1 MQRGREVP
9 SQAGQPLNCS
19 MDNQRD
25 HLIVE
30 LQPIGR
36 RAEIAPGETLLS
48 AAQSVGVE
56 LQAVCGGVGT
66 CGQCKVRLMAGSLSA
81 ATSQEMEKLE
91 PELLAAGHRLACQAI
106 PESHVTLEIPPE
118 SLTSSQRVQIDGREI
133 AVSVDPLVL
142 PFDLAI
148 DTSQPGALRRAIHQA
163 AGSDVHLAGGS
174 LEQRTETARQFAGRF
189 RAVVCKESS
198 PPSLVSILP
207 EKSRIFGLAVDLGTT
222 KLASYLVDLETG
234 KTVAQRGLMNPQI
247 AYGEDVISRISYAGH
262 GDGAT
267 QRLQR
272 RVIETLN
279 QMLRDF
285 CSDLTISPEQ
295 IVEMVVAG
303 NTAMHHFFAGLPVQ
317 QLGQAPYLP
326 ATTEPLHLA
335 ARDLGLQIAME
346 GAIYTPPNIAGY
358 VGGDHVAML
367 VGIDAASLKSGPPF
381 LAIDIG
387 TNTELT
393 LCVQGRL
400 LTCSCASGPA
410 FEGAHIRHGMRAAP
424 GAIERVLFEPGK
436 FQIYAIERRL
446 PIGICGSGILDAIA
460 ALLDAG
466 VLEARG
472 NFRKGAERVRQN
484 GSGGEFVLVNAP
496 NSGSGG
502 EIVLTR
508 QDISEIQF
516 AKAAI
521 RAGIE
526 TLLENSGVDASALQ
540 QFIIAGA
547 FGSYLDVQS
556 AVRIGLFPR
565 IPLGKFRQVG
575 NAAGIGARQMLVS
588 NSQRRLGESL
598 AKQVEYVELAN
609 HPHFQ
614 DKFAQSLFF

>member
-1 MQRGREVP
+1 MVNHQKN
-9 SQAGQPLNCS
+9 L
-19 MDNQRD
+19 
-25 HLIVE
+25 LVE

-66 CGQCKVRLMAGSLSA
+66 CGQCKVRLIAGSLSA
-81 ATSQEMEKLE
+81 ATSQETEKLT
-91 PELLAAGHRLACQAI
+91 PELLAAGHRLACQAM
-106 PESHVTLEIPPE
+106 PESPVTVEIPPE
-118 SLTSSQRVQIDGREI
+118 SLTSSQRVQIDGREMEV
-133 AVSVDPLVL
+133 ALDPLVQ
-142 PFDLAI
+142 PFDLIVDTWEPGTLRQAI
-148 DTSQPGALRRAIHQA
+148 LHA
-163 AGSDVHLAGGS
+163 AGSDVYFSEGS
-174 LEQRTETARQFAGRF
+174 LKPLSETASPSAGHF
-189 RAVVCKESS
+189 RAVVSRESS
-198 PPSLVSILP
+198 PPTLVSILP
-207 EKSRIFGLAVDLGTT
+207 EKSCIFGLAVDLGTT

-234 KTVAQRGLMNPQI
+234 KSVAQRGLMNPQI
-247 AYGEDVISRISYAGH
+247 GYGEDVISRISYASH
-262 GDGAT
+262 NDGAA
-267 QRLQR
+267 QQLQL

-279 QMLRDF
+279 QMLRES
-285 CSDLTISPEQ
+285 CSDLSISPGQ

-326 ATTEPLHLA
+326 ATTEPLHLS
-335 ARDLGLQIAME
+335 ARDLGLQIAA
-346 GAIYTPPNIAGY
+346 GAIIYTPPNIAGY

-367 VGIDAASLKSGPPF
+367 IGIDAGSLKSGPPF

-393 LCVQGRL
+393 LSVNGRL

-424 GAIERVLFEPGK
+424 GAIERVLLERGNI
-436 FQIYAIERRL
+436 QIYTIERRL

-460 ALLDAG
+460 TLLDAG
-466 VLEARG
+466 VLESRG
-472 NFRKGAERVRQN
+472 NLRKGAERVRQN
-484 GSGGEFVLVNAP
+484 GNGGEFILVNAQ
-496 NSGSGG
+496 NSGSGSD
-502 EIVLTR
+502 IVLTR

-526 TLLENSGVDASALQ
+526 ILLEVSGIDASALE

-556 AVRIGLFPR
+556 AVRIGLFPG
-565 IPLGKFRQVG
+565 IPVDKFRQVG
-575 NAAGIGARQMLVS
+575 NAAGIGARQMLIS
-588 NSQRRLGESL
+588 NSRRRLGESL
-598 AKQVEYVELAN
+598 ARQVEYVELAN

>member
-1 MQRGREVP
+1 MVRHK
-9 SQAGQPLNCS
+9 
-19 MDNQRD
+19 D
-25 HLIVE
+25 HLSVE

-36 RAEIAPGETLLS
+36 RVEIAPGETLLS

-56 LQAVCGGVGT
+56 LQAVCGGIGT
-66 CGQCKVRLMAGSLSA
+66 CGQCKVRLSAGALSA
-81 ATSQEMEKLE
+81 ATSRETEKLG
-91 PELLAAGHRLACQAI
+91 PELLAAGHRLACQAT
-106 PESHVTLEIPPE
+106 PVSHVKVEIPPE
-118 SLTSSQRVQIDGREI
+118 SLTSSQRVQIDGRETP
-133 AVSVDPLVL
+133 VSADPVVV
-142 PFDLAI
+142 PFDLAL
-148 DTSQPGALRRAIHQA
+148 DASQPGIFQRTIRLA
-163 AGSDVHLAGGS
+163 AGPHVQFDQDS
-174 LEQRTETARQFAGRF
+174 LKQITQTAANFAGHV
-189 RAVVCKESS
+189 RAVVSWESS
-198 PPSLVSILP
+198 PPVLVSILP
-207 EKSRIFGLAVDLGTT
+207 ENCPIFGLAVDLGTT

-234 KTVAQRGLMNPQI
+234 ITVAQRGLMNPQI
-247 AYGEDVISRISYAGH
+247 ACGEDVISRISYASH
-262 GDGAT
+262 GGGAA
-267 QRLQR
+267 QQLQQ
-272 RVIETLN
+272 RVIDTLN
-279 QMLRDF
+279 QMLREY
-285 CSDLTISPEQ
+285 CNDLGISREQ
-295 IVEMVVAG
+295 IVEIVVAG
-303 NTAMHHFFAGLPVQ
+303 NTAMHHFFTGLPVQ

-326 ATTEPLHLA
+326 ATTDPLHLP
-335 ARDLGLQIAME
+335 ARDLNLQIATRA
-346 GAIYTPPNIAGY
+346 AIYTPPNIAGY

-367 VGIDAASLKSGPPF
+367 VGIDVGSLKSGPPF

-393 LCVQGRL
+393 LCAHGRL
-400 LTCSCASGPA
+400 LCCSCASGPA

-424 GAIERVLFEPGK
+424 GAIERVLFERGNM
-436 FQIYAIERRL
+436 QIYTIERRL

-466 VLEARG
+466 VLEPRG
-472 NFRKGAERVRQN
+472 NFRMGVERVRQN
-484 GSGGEFVLVNAP
+484 GNGGEFVLVNAE
-496 NSGSGG
+496 NSGSG
-502 EIVLTR
+502 EIVVTR

-526 TLLENSGVDASALQ
+526 ILLEASGVGASELE

-598 AKQVEYVELAN
+598 AKQVEYVELAI

-614 DKFAQSLFF
+614 DKFAQNLFF

>member
-1 MQRGREVP
+1 MASDP
-9 SQAGQPLNCS
+9 TNL
-19 MDNQRD
+19 
-25 HLIVE
+25 LVE

-66 CGQCKVRLMAGSLSA
+66 CGQCKVRLIAGSLSA
-81 ATSQEMEKLE
+81 ATSQEMEKLG
-91 PELLAAGHRLACQAI
+91 PELLSTGHRLACQAI

-133 AVSVDPLVL
+133 AVAVDPLVQ
-142 PFDLAI
+142 PFDLAVE
-148 DTSQPGALRRAIHQA
+148 TSQRGVLQHAIQQA
-163 AGSDVHLAGGS
+163 AGSDVHFAKGS
-174 LEQRTETARQFAGRF
+174 LEQLAETARQFAGRF
-189 RAVVCKESS
+189 RAVVNKESS
-198 PPSLVSILP
+198 PPTLVGVLP
-207 EKSRIFGLAVDLGTT
+207 AKSRIFGLAVDLGTT
-222 KLASYLVDLETG
+222 KLALYLVDLETG
-234 KTVAQRGLMNPQI
+234 RTVAQRGLMNPQI
-247 AYGEDVISRISYAGH
+247 AYGEDVISRISYASH
-262 GDGAT
+262 GGGAA

-279 QMLRDF
+279 QTLREF
-285 CSDLTISPEQ
+285 CNELSISPEQ

-303 NTAMHHFFAGLPVQ
+303 NTAMHHLFAGLPVQ

-335 ARDLGLQIAME
+335 ARDIGLQIATE
-346 GAIYTPPNIAGY
+346 AAIYTPPNIAGY

-367 VGIDAASLKSGPPF
+367 VGIGAGSLKSGPPF

-387 TNTELT
+387 TNTEIT
-393 LCVQGRL
+393 LSVRGRL

-424 GAIERVLFEPGK
+424 GAIERVLFERGNI
-436 FQIYAIERRL
+436 QIYTIERRL

-466 VLEARG
+466 VLESRG

-484 GSGGEFVLVNAP
+484 GNGGEFVLVDAP
-496 NSGSGG
+496 NSGSDG

-526 TLLENSGVDASALQ
+526 ILLEVSGVDASALE

-556 AVRIGLFPR
+556 AVRIGLFPA

>member
-1 MQRGREVP
+1 MANRAQ
-9 SQAGQPLNCS
+9 NF
-19 MDNQRD
+19 
-25 HLIVE
+25 IVD

-36 RAEIAPGETLLS
+36 RAEISQGETLLS

-66 CGQCKVRLMAGSLSA
+66 CGQCKVRLTAGSLSA
-81 ATSQEMEKLE
+81 PTSQEREKLGQ
-91 PELLAAGHRLACQAI
+91 ELLEVGCRLACQAI
-106 PESHVTLEIPPE
+106 PVSHVTLEIPPE
-118 SLTSSQRVQIDGREI
+118 SLTSLQRVQLDGLDLG
-133 AVSVDPLVL
+133 VSLDPLVV
-142 PFDLAI
+142 PFDLTVDA
-148 DTSQPGALRRAIHQA
+148 SLPGKLRETINEA
-163 AGSDVHLAGGS
+163 AGQDVRPAAESFEQLAK
-174 LEQRTETARQFAGRF
+174 TAKQFAGHVR
-189 RAVVCKESS
+189 VTVNKESS
-198 PPSLVSILP
+198 PFTIVSILP
-207 EKSRIFGLAVDLGTT
+207 EKTRIFGLAVDLGTT

-234 KTVAQRGLMNPQI
+234 KTLAQRGLMNPQI
-247 AYGEDVISRISYAGH
+247 AYGEDVISRISYASHSG
-262 GDGAT
+262 GAA
-267 QRLQR
+267 QQLQR
-272 RVIETLN
+272 KVIETLN
-279 QMLRDF
+279 QMVREF
-285 CSDLTISPEQ
+285 CSDLPISREQ

-317 QLGQAPYLP
+317 QLGMAPYLP
-326 ATTEPLHLA
+326 ATTAPLHLA
-335 ARDLGLQIAME
+335 ARDLGIVIAP
-346 GAIYTPPNIAGY
+346 GASIYTPPNIAGY

-367 VGIDAASLKSGPPF
+367 IGIGAGSRKSGPPF

-387 TNTELT
+387 TNTEVT
-393 LCVQGRL
+393 LSVHGRL

-424 GAIERVLFEPGK
+424 GAIERVLFERGAI
-436 FQIYAIERRL
+436 QIYTIERRL

-466 VLEARG
+466 VLESRG

-484 GSGGEFVLVNAP
+484 SGGGEYLLVNAAS
-496 NSGSGG
+496 SGSGG

-526 TLLENSGVDASALQ
+526 VLLEVGGVGASTLEE
-540 QFIIAGA
+540 FIIAGA

-556 AVRIGLFPR
+556 AMRIGLFPK

-575 NAAGIGARQMLVS
+575 NAAGIGARQMLIS
-588 NSQRRLGESL
+588 GSERRLGESL
-598 AKQVEYVELAN
+598 AKQVEYVELAT

>member
-1 MQRGREVP
+1 
-9 SQAGQPLNCS
+9 
-19 MDNQRD
+19 
-25 HLIVE
+25 
-30 LQPIGR
+30 
-36 RAEIAPGETLLS
+36 
-48 AAQSVGVE
+48 
-56 LQAVCGGVGT
+56 
-66 CGQCKVRLMAGSLSA
+66 
-81 ATSQEMEKLE
+81 
-91 PELLAAGHRLACQAI
+91 
-106 PESHVTLEIPPE
+106 
-118 SLTSSQRVQIDGREI
+118 
-133 AVSVDPLVL
+133 VDPLVL

-148 DTSQPGALRRAIHQA
+148 DTSQPGTFQQAIHQA
-163 AGSDVHLAGGS
+163 VGSDVHLAEGS
-174 LEQRTETARQFAGRF
+174 LEQGAETARQFAGRF
-189 RAVVCKESS
+189 RAVVRKESS

-234 KTVAQRGLMNPQI
+234 KSIAQRGLMNPQI

-262 GDGAT
+262 GDGAP

-272 RVIETLN
+272 RIIETLN

-335 ARDLGLQIAME
+335 ARDLGLQIAR
-346 GAIYTPPNIAGY
+346 GAAIYTPPNIAGY

-367 VGIDAASLKSGPPF
+367 VGIDADSLKSGPPF

-424 GAIERVLFEPGK
+424 GAIERVLFERGN
-436 FQIYAIERRL
+436 FQIYTIERRL
-446 PIGICGSGILDAIA
+446 PIGICGSGILDVIA

-484 GSGGEFVLVNAP
+484 GNGGEFVLVNAQ
-496 NSGSGG
+496 NSGSSS

-526 TLLENSGVDASALQ
+526 VLLEVSGEDASDLQ

>member
-1 MQRGREVP
+1 MANHP
-9 SQAGQPLNCS
+9 KNL
-19 MDNQRD
+19 
-25 HLIVE
+25 LVE

-66 CGQCKVRLMAGSLSA
+66 CGQCKVRLIAGSLCA
-81 ATSQEMEKLE
+81 ATSQETEKLGQ
-91 PELLAAGHRLACQAI
+91 ELLAAGHRLACQAM
-106 PESHVTLEIPPE
+106 PENHVTVEIPPE

-133 AVSVDPLVL
+133 AVAVDPLVL
-142 PFDLAI
+142 PFDLTV
-148 DTSQPGALRRAIHQA
+148 DTSQPGTLQQAIHQA
-163 AGSDVHLAGGS
+163 AGSDVHFAEGS
-174 LEQRTETARQFAGRF
+174 LEQLTETATHLAGHF
-189 RAVVCKESS
+189 RAVVSRESS
-198 PPSLVSILP
+198 PPLLVSMLP

-247 AYGEDVISRISYAGH
+247 AYGEDVISRISYASH
-262 GDGAT
+262 GGGAA

-279 QMLRDF
+279 QMLRES
-285 CSDLTISPEQ
+285 CNDLSISPEQ

-326 ATTEPLHLA
+326 ATIEPLHLP
-335 ARDLGLQIAME
+335 ARDLGMQIATE
-346 GAIYTPPNIAGY
+346 AAIYTPPNIAGY

-367 VGIDAASLKSGPPF
+367 VGIGAGSLKSGPPF

-393 LCVQGRL
+393 LCVHGRL

-410 FEGAHIRHGMRAAP
+410 FEGAHIRHGMRAAS
-424 GAIERVLFEPGK
+424 GAIERVLFERGD
-436 FQIYAIERRL
+436 FQIYTIERRL

-466 VLEARG
+466 VLESRG
-472 NFRKGAERVRQN
+472 NLRKGAERVRQN
-484 GSGGEFVLVNAP
+484 GNGGEFLLVNAA

-526 TLLENSGVDASALQ
+526 ILLEVSGVDASALE

-598 AKQVEYVELAN
+598 AKQVEYIELAN

>member
-1 MQRGREVP
+1 M
-9 SQAGQPLNCS
+9 ANHK
-19 MDNQRD
+19 D

-66 CGQCKVRLMAGSLSA
+66 CGQCKVRLITGKLTA
-81 ATSQEMEKLE
+81 ATLQEIEKLG
-91 PELLAAGHRLACQAI
+91 PELLAAGHCLACQAM
-106 PESHVTLEIPPE
+106 PESHVTVEIPPE

-133 AVSVDPLVL
+133 AVAVDPLIV
-142 PFDLAI
+142 PFDLAV
-148 DTSQPGALRRAIHQA
+148 DPSQPDILPQAIRLA
-163 AGSDVHLAGGS
+163 AGPDVQFDHDS
-174 LEQRTETARQFAGRF
+174 LKQMTQIAEHFAGHI
-189 RAVVCKESS
+189 RAVVSRESS
-198 PPSLVSILP
+198 PPALVSILP
-207 EKSRIFGLAVDLGTT
+207 EKSHIFGLAVDLGTT

-234 KTVAQRGLMNPQI
+234 KTVAQRGWMNPQI
-247 AYGEDVISRISYAGH
+247 AYGEDVISRISYASH
-262 GDGAT
+262 GGGAA
-267 QRLQR
+267 QRLQQ
-272 RVIETLN
+272 RVIDTLN
-279 QMLRDF
+279 QMLREF
-285 CSDLTISPEQ
+285 CNDLSIAPEQ

-317 QLGQAPYLP
+317 QLGQAPYQP
-326 ATTEPLHLA
+326 ATTDPLHLPA
-335 ARDLGLQIAME
+335 HALGLHIAMR
-346 GAIYTPPNIAGY
+346 ATSYTPPNIAGY

-367 VGIDAASLKSGPPF
+367 VGIDAGSLKSGPPF

-393 LCVQGRL
+393 LCAHGRL

-424 GAIERVLFEPGK
+424 GAIERVLFERGN
-436 FQIYAIERRL
+436 FEIYTIDRRL

-484 GSGGEFVLVNAP
+484 GNGGEFVLVNAE

-502 EIVLTR
+502 EIVVTR

-526 TLLENSGVDASALQ
+526 ILLEVSGVDASALQ

-565 IPLGKFRQVG
+565 IPLGKFCQVG
-575 NAAGIGARQMLVS
+575 NAAGTGARQMLVS
-588 NSQRRLGESL
+588 NSQRRLGEAL
-598 AKQVEYVELAN
+598 AKQVQYVELAN

>member
-1 MQRGREVP
+1 MANHQK
-9 SQAGQPLNCS
+9 
-19 MDNQRD
+19 

-36 RAEIAPGETLLS
+36 RAEVAPGETLLS

-66 CGQCKVRLMAGSLSA
+66 CGQCKLRLIAGSLSA
-81 ATSQEMEKLE
+81 ATSQEMEKLG
-91 PELLAAGHRLACQAI
+91 PELLAAGHRLACQAM
-106 PESHVTLEIPPE
+106 PENHVTVEIPPE

-133 AVSVDPLVL
+133 AVAVDPLVL
-142 PFDLAI
+142 PFDLTVDTWETGTLRQAI
-148 DTSQPGALRRAIHQA
+148 LYA
-163 AGSDVHLAGGS
+163 AGPDVHFSEGS
-174 LEQRTETARQFAGRF
+174 LRPRSESASYSAGHF
-189 RAVVCKESS
+189 RAVVSRESS
-198 PPSLVSILP
+198 PPTLVNILP

-222 KLASYLVDLETG
+222 KLALYLVDLETG

-247 AYGEDVISRISYAGH
+247 AYGEDVISRISYASQG
-262 GDGAT
+262 GGAA
-267 QRLQR
+267 QRLQL

-279 QMLRDF
+279 QMLRES
-285 CSDLTISPEQ
+285 CNHLAISPGQ

-303 NTAMHHFFAGLPVQ
+303 NTVMHHFFAGLPVQ

-326 ATTEPLHLA
+326 STTEPLHLS
-335 ARDLGLQIAME
+335 ARDLGLQIAT
-346 GAIYTPPNIAGY
+346 GAAIYTPPNIAGY

-367 VGIDAASLKSGPPF
+367 VGIDAGFLKSGPPF

-393 LCVQGRL
+393 LSVNGRL

-424 GAIERVLFEPGK
+424 GAIERVLLERGNI
-436 FQIYAIERRL
+436 QIYTIERRL

-466 VLEARG
+466 VLESRG
-472 NFRKGAERVRQN
+472 NLRKGAERVRQN
-484 GSGGEFVLVNAP
+484 GNGGEFILVNAP
-496 NSGSGG
+496 NSGGG
-502 EIVLTR
+502 SDIVLTR

-526 TLLENSGVDASALQ
+526 ILLEVAGIDASALE

-556 AVRIGLFPR
+556 AVRIGLFPK

-588 NSQRRLGESL
+588 NSRRRLGESL

>member
-1 MQRGREVP
+1 MANRG
-9 SQAGQPLNCS
+9 QNF
-19 MDNQRD
+19 
-25 HLIVE
+25 IVE

-36 RAEIAPGETLLS
+36 RAEISAGQTLLS

-66 CGQCKVRLMAGSLSA
+66 CGQCKVRLTSGSLSA
-81 ATSQEMEKLE
+81 PTSPETEKLG
-91 PELLAAGHRLACQAI
+91 PERLACGYRLACQAL
-106 PESHVTLEIPPE
+106 PANDVTLEIPPE
-118 SLTSSQRVQIDGREI
+118 SLTSSQRVQLDGLELG
-133 AVSVDPLVL
+133 VSLDPLVV
-142 PFDLAI
+142 PFDLAVDASLPGKI
-148 DTSQPGALRRAIHQA
+148 QETINEAAGQDVQPA
-163 AGSDVHLAGGS
+163 AGSFEHLA
-174 LEQRTETARQFAGRF
+174 ETAKQFAGHVRV
-189 RAVVCKESS
+189 AVSKESL
-198 PPSLVSILP
+198 PFTIVGILP
-207 EKSRIFGLAVDLGTT
+207 EQARIFGLAIDLGTT

-247 AYGEDVISRISYAGH
+247 AHGEDVISRISYASHSG
-262 GDGAT
+262 GAA

-272 RVIETLN
+272 SVIETLN
-279 QMLRDF
+279 QMVREF
-285 CSDLTISPEQ
+285 CNDLAISPVQ

-317 QLGQAPYLP
+317 QLGMAPYLP

-335 ARDLGLQIAME
+335 ARDLGMEIAP
-346 GAIYTPPNIAGY
+346 GAAIYTPPNIAGY

-367 VGIDAASLKSGPPF
+367 IGIGAGSRKSGPPF

-387 TNTELT
+387 TNTEIT
-393 LCVQGRL
+393 LRVHGRF

-424 GAIERVLFEPGK
+424 GAIERVLFERGAI
-436 FQIYAIERRL
+436 QIYTIERRL

-466 VLEARG
+466 VLESRG
-472 NFRKGAERVRQN
+472 NFCKSAERVRQN
-484 GSGGEFVLVNAP
+484 SGGGEFLLVSAE
-496 NSGSGG
+496 NSGSRG

-526 TLLENSGVDASALQ
+526 VLLEAGGVDASALKE
-540 QFIIAGA
+540 FIIAGA

-556 AVRIGLFPR
+556 ALRIGLFPQ
-565 IPLGKFRQVG
+565 IPLGNFRQVG
-575 NAAGIGARQMLVS
+575 NAAGIGARQMLIS
-588 NSQRRLGESL
+588 GSQRRLGESL
-598 AKQVEYVELAN
+598 AKQIEYVELAS

-614 DKFAQSLFF
+614 DKFAQNLFF

>member
-1 MQRGREVP
+1 MANRAQ
-9 SQAGQPLNCS
+9 NF
-19 MDNQRD
+19 
-25 HLIVE
+25 IVD

-36 RAEIAPGETLLS
+36 RAEISQGETLLS

-66 CGQCKVRLMAGSLSA
+66 CGQCKVRLTAGSLSA
-81 ATSQEMEKLE
+81 PTSQEREKLAQ
-91 PELLAAGHRLACQAI
+91 ELLEVGCRLACQAI
-106 PESHVTLEIPPE
+106 PVSHVTLEIPPE
-118 SLTSSQRVQIDGREI
+118 SLTSLQRVQLDGLDLG
-133 AVSVDPLVL
+133 VSLDPLVV
-142 PFDLAI
+142 PFDLTVDASLPGKLRETI
-148 DTSQPGALRRAIHQA
+148 NEAAGQDVRPGAESFEQ
-163 AGSDVHLAGGS
+163 LAK
-174 LEQRTETARQFAGRF
+174 TAKQFAGHVRL
-189 RAVVCKESS
+189 AVNKESS
-198 PPSLVSILP
+198 PFTIVSFLP
-207 EKSRIFGLAVDLGTT
+207 EKTRIFGLAVDLGTT

-247 AYGEDVISRISYAGH
+247 AYGEDVISRISYASHSG
-262 GDGAT
+262 GAA
-267 QRLQR
+267 QQLQR
-272 RVIETLN
+272 KVIETLN
-279 QMLRDF
+279 QMVREF
-285 CSDLTISPEQ
+285 CSDLPISPEQ

-317 QLGQAPYLP
+317 QLGMAPYLP
-326 ATTEPLHLA
+326 ATTTPLHLA
-335 ARDLGLQIAME
+335 ARDLGIVIAP
-346 GAIYTPPNIAGY
+346 GASIYTPSNIAGY

-367 VGIDAASLKSGPPF
+367 IGIGTGSRKSGPPF

-387 TNTELT
+387 TNTEIT
-393 LCVQGRL
+393 LSVHGRL

-424 GAIERVLFEPGK
+424 GAIERVLFERGAI
-436 FQIYAIERRL
+436 QIYTIERRL

-466 VLEARG
+466 VLESRG
-472 NFRKGAERVRQN
+472 NFCKGAERVRQN
-484 GSGGEFVLVNAP
+484 SGGGEYLLVSAE

-526 TLLENSGVDASALQ
+526 VLLEVGGVDASTLEE
-540 QFIIAGA
+540 FIIAGA

-556 AVRIGLFPR
+556 AMRIGLFPK
-565 IPLGKFRQVG
+565 IPIGKFRQVG
-575 NAAGIGARQMLVS
+575 NAAGIGARQMLIS
-588 NSQRRLGESL
+588 GSHRRLGESL
-598 AKQVEYVELAN
+598 AKQVEYVELAT
-609 HPHFQ
+609 HHHFQ

>member
-1 MQRGREVP
+1 MANRKQHFV
-9 SQAGQPLNCS
+9 
-19 MDNQRD
+19 
-25 HLIVE
+25 VE
-30 LQPIGR
+30 LQPLGR
-36 RAEIAPGETLLS
+36 RAEISQGETLLS

-66 CGQCKVRLMAGSLSA
+66 CGQCKVRLTAGSLSLP
-81 ATSQEMEKLE
+81 TSQEKEKLGQ
-91 PELLAAGHRLACQAI
+91 ELLGRSCRLACQAL
-106 PESHVTLEIPPE
+106 PTSHVTLEIPSD
-118 SLTSSQRVQIDGREI
+118 SLTSSQRVQLDGLDLG
-133 AVSVDPLVL
+133 VSLDPLVV
-142 PFDLAI
+142 PFDLEADAALPGKLQERI
-148 DTSQPGALRRAIHQA
+148 NDAVGQDVQPAT
-163 AGSDVHLAGGS
+163 GSFEQLA
-174 LEQRTETARQFAGRF
+174 ETAQRFAGHVCV
-189 RAVVCKESS
+189 AVSKESS
-198 PPSLVSILP
+198 PFTIVGILP
-207 EKSRIFGLAVDLGTT
+207 EKTRIFGLAVDLGTT

-234 KTVAQRGLMNPQI
+234 KTLAQRGLMNPQI
-247 AYGEDVISRISYAGH
+247 AHGEDVISRISFASHSG
-262 GDGAT
+262 GAA
-267 QRLQR
+267 QQLQR

-279 QMLRDF
+279 EMARNF
-285 CSDLTISPEQ
+285 CIDLAISPLQ

-317 QLGQAPYLP
+317 QLGMAPYLP

-335 ARDLGLQIAME
+335 ARDLGLEIAP
-346 GAIYTPPNIAGY
+346 GAAIYTPPNIAGY

-367 VGIDAASLKSGPPF
+367 IGIGVGSRKSGFPF

-387 TNTELT
+387 TNTEIT
-393 LCVQGRL
+393 LSAHGRL

-424 GAIERVLFEPGK
+424 GAIERVLFERGAI
-436 FQIYAIERRL
+436 QIYTIERRL

-466 VLEARG
+466 VLESRG

-484 GSGGEFVLVNAP
+484 SGGGEYLLISAE

-526 TLLENSGVDASALQ
+526 VLLEAGGVDASALEE
-540 QFIIAGA
+540 FIIAGA
-547 FGSYLDVQS
+547 FGSYLDMQS
-556 AVRIGLFPR
+556 ALRIGLFPK

-575 NAAGIGARQMLVS
+575 NAAGIGARQMLIS
-588 NSQRRLGESL
+588 GSQRRLGESL
-598 AKQVEYVELAN
+598 AKQVEYVELAT

-614 DKFAQSLFF
+614 EKFAQSLFF

>member
-1 MQRGREVP
+1 MASHKQHFV
-9 SQAGQPLNCS
+9 
-19 MDNQRD
+19 
-25 HLIVE
+25 VE
-30 LQPIGR
+30 LQPLGR
-36 RAEIAPGETLLS
+36 RAEISPGETLLS

-66 CGQCKVRLMAGSLSA
+66 CGQCKVRLTAGSLSA
-81 ATSQEMEKLE
+81 PTSQEKEMLGR
-91 PELLAAGHRLACQAI
+91 ELLERSCRLACQAL
-106 PESHVTLEIPPE
+106 PTSHVTLEIPPE
-118 SLTSSQRVQIDGREI
+118 SLTSSQRVQLDGRELG
-133 AVSVDPLVL
+133 VSLDPLVV
-142 PFDLAI
+142 PFDLEADASLPGKLQERI
-148 DTSQPGALRRAIHQA
+148 NDAVGQDVQPA
-163 AGSDVHLAGGS
+163 AGSFEQLA
-174 LEQRTETARQFAGRF
+174 ETAQRFAGHVRV
-189 RAVVCKESS
+189 AVSKESS
-198 PPSLVSILP
+198 PFTIVGILP
-207 EKSRIFGLAVDLGTT
+207 EKTRIFGLAVDLGTT

-234 KTVAQRGLMNPQI
+234 KTLAQRGLMNPQI
-247 AYGEDVISRISYAGH
+247 AHGEDVISRISYASH
-262 GDGAT
+262 SAEAA
-267 QRLQR
+267 QQLQR

-279 QMLRDF
+279 EMVRDF
-285 CSDLTISPEQ
+285 CMDLAISPGQ

-317 QLGQAPYLP
+317 QLGMAPYLP

-335 ARDLGLQIAME
+335 ARDLGLEIAP
-346 GAIYTPPNIAGY
+346 GAAIYTPPNIAGY

-367 VGIDAASLKSGPPF
+367 IGIGAGSRKSGLPF

-387 TNTELT
+387 TNTEIT
-393 LCVQGRL
+393 LNVHGRL

-424 GAIERVLFEPGK
+424 GAIERVLFERGAL
-436 FQIYAIERRL
+436 QIYTIERRL

-466 VLEARG
+466 VLESRG

-484 GSGGEFVLVNAP
+484 SGGGEYLLISAE

-526 TLLENSGVDASALQ
+526 VLLEAGGVEASALEE
-540 QFIIAGA
+540 FVIAGA
-547 FGSYLDVQS
+547 FGSYLDVRS
-556 AVRIGLFPR
+556 ALRIGLFPK

-575 NAAGIGARQMLVS
+575 NAAGIGARQMLIS
-588 NSQRRLGESL
+588 GSQRRLGESL
-598 AKQVEYVELAN
+598 AKQVEYVELAS

-614 DKFAQSLFF
+614 EKFAQSLFF

>member
-1 MQRGREVP
+1 MANHQK
-9 SQAGQPLNCS
+9 
-19 MDNQRD
+19 
-25 HLIVE
+25 HLIAE

-36 RAEIAPGETLLS
+36 RAEIVPGETLLS

-56 LQAVCGGVGT
+56 LQAICGGVGT
-66 CGQCKVRLMAGSLSA
+66 CGQCKVRLIAGSLSA
-81 ATSQEMEKLE
+81 ATLQETEKLG
-91 PELLAAGHRLACQAI
+91 PELLAAGHRLACQAM
-106 PESHVTLEIPPE
+106 PESNVTVEIPPE

-133 AVSVDPLVL
+133 AVAVDPLVL
-142 PFDLAI
+142 PFDLTV
-148 DTSQPGALRRAIHQA
+148 DTWEPGTLRQVILSA
-163 AGSDVHLAGGS
+163 AGSDVHFSESSLKCLA
-174 LEQRTETARQFAGRF
+174 ETANHPAGNF
-189 RAVVCKESS
+189 RAVVSRESS
-198 PPSLVSILP
+198 PPSLISILP

-247 AYGEDVISRISYAGH
+247 AYGEDVISRISYASH
-262 GDGAT
+262 GGGAAE
-267 QRLQR
+267 RLQF

-279 QMLRDF
+279 QMLREF
-285 CSDLTISPEQ
+285 CNDLSISPEQ

-303 NTAMHHFFAGLPVQ
+303 NTAMNHFFAGLPVQ

-326 ATTEPLHLA
+326 ATTEPLHLSA
-335 ARDLGLQIAME
+335 HDLGLQIAA
-346 GAIYTPPNIAGY
+346 GAAIYTPPNIAGY

-367 VGIDAASLKSGPPF
+367 VGIDAGSLKSGPPF

-393 LCVQGRL
+393 LSGNGRL

-424 GAIERVLFEPGK
+424 GAIERVLFERGNI
-436 FQIYAIERRL
+436 QIYTIDRRL

-460 ALLDAG
+460 ALLDAS
-466 VLEARG
+466 VLESRG
-472 NFRKGAERVRQN
+472 NLRKGAERVRQN
-484 GSGGEFVLVNAP
+484 GNGGEFILVNAP
-496 NSGSGG
+496 SSGSGSD
-502 EIVLTR
+502 IVLTR

-526 TLLENSGVDASALQ
+526 ILLEVAGIDASALE

-556 AVRIGLFPR
+556 AVRIGLFPK
-565 IPLGKFRQVG
+565 IHPGKFRQVG
-575 NAAGIGARQMLVS
+575 NAAGIGARQILVS
-588 NSQRRLGESL
+588 NSRRRLGESL
-598 AKQVEYVELAN
+598 ARQVEYVELAN

>member
-1 MQRGREVP
+1 MANHRKN
-9 SQAGQPLNCS
+9 L
-19 MDNQRD
+19 
-25 HLIVE
+25 LVE

-66 CGQCKVRLMAGSLSA
+66 CGQCKVRLAAGSLSA
-81 ATSQEMEKLE
+81 ATPQEEEKLG
-91 PELLAAGHRLACQAI
+91 PELLAAGHRLACQAM
-106 PESHVTLEIPPE
+106 PESHVTVEIPPE
-118 SLTSSQRVQIDGREI
+118 SLTSSQRVQIDGCAI
-133 AVSVDPLVL
+133 GVSLDPVVV
-142 PFDLAI
+142 PFDLAV
-148 DTSQPGALRRAIHQA
+148 DASLPGKLQQALNQA
-163 AGSDVHLAGGS
+163 AGQDVRFAAGNF
-174 LEQRTETARQFAGRF
+174 EQLTETARQFAGPL
-189 RAVVCKESS
+189 RAAVSKESS
-198 PPSLVSILP
+198 PPTIVSILP
-207 EKSRIFGLAVDLGTT
+207 EKSRIFGLAIDLGTT

-247 AYGEDVISRISYAGH
+247 AYGEDVISRISYASHAG
-262 GDGAT
+262 GSA

-272 RVIETLN
+272 RVIETMNHIVRECCRELA
-279 QMLRDF
+279 
-285 CSDLTISPEQ
+285 ISPEQ

-317 QLGQAPYLP
+317 QLGLAPYLP
-326 ATTEPLHLA
+326 ATIEPLHLA
-335 ARDLGLQIAME
+335 ARDLGLHIAA
-346 GAIYTPPNIAGY
+346 GAAIYTPPNIAGY

-367 VGIDAASLKSGPPF
+367 IGIAAASLQSGPPF

-393 LCVQGRL
+393 LSVPGRL

-424 GAIERVLFEPGK
+424 GAIERVLFERGAM
-436 FQIYAIERRL
+436 QIYTIERRL

-466 VLEARG
+466 ALESRG

-484 GSGGEFVLVNAP
+484 GGGGEFVLVNAA

-502 EIVLTR
+502 DIVLTR

-526 TLLENSGVDASALQ
+526 ILLEAGGVDASALE

-556 AVRIGLFPR
+556 AVRIGLFPK
-565 IPLGKFRQVG
+565 IPLRKFRQVG
-575 NAAGIGARQMLVS
+575 NAVGIGARQMLVS
-588 NSQRRLGESL
+588 SSQRRLGESL

-614 DKFAQSLFF
+614 DKFALCLFF

>member
-1 MQRGREVP
+1 MANHRQSFV
-9 SQAGQPLNCS
+9 
-19 MDNQRD
+19 
-25 HLIVE
+25 VE

-36 RAEIAPGETLLS
+36 RAEISPEETLLS

-66 CGQCKVRLMAGSLSA
+66 CGQCKVRLTAGLLSA
-81 ATSQEMEKLE
+81 PTSQEREKLGQ
-91 PELLAAGHRLACQAI
+91 ELLEAGCRLACQAL
-106 PESHVTLEIPPE
+106 PTSHVTLEIPPQ
-118 SLTSSQRVQIDGREI
+118 SLTSSQRVQLDGLDLG
-133 AVSVDPLVL
+133 VLLDPLVV
-142 PFDLAI
+142 PFDLAV
-148 DTSQPGALRRAIHQA
+148 DASLPGKLQETINEA
-163 AGSDVHLAGGS
+163 AGQAVLAAAES
-174 LEQRTETARQFAGRF
+174 FEQLAETAKQFAGHV
-189 RAVVCKESS
+189 RAAVSKESS
-198 PPSLVSILP
+198 PFTIVGILP
-207 EKSRIFGLAVDLGTT
+207 EKTRIFGLAVDLGTT

-234 KTVAQRGLMNPQI
+234 KTAAQCGLMNPQI
-247 AYGEDVISRISYAGH
+247 SYGEDVISRISYASHSGW
-262 GDGAT
+262 GA
-267 QRLQR
+267 QQLQR

-279 QMLRDF
+279 QMVREF
-285 CSDLTISPEQ
+285 CNDLAISPVQ

-317 QLGQAPYLP
+317 QLGMAPYLP

-335 ARDLGLQIAME
+335 ARDFGLEIAP
-346 GAIYTPPNIAGY
+346 GVAIYTPPNIAGY

-367 VGIDAASLKSGPPF
+367 IGIGAGSRKSGFPF

-387 TNTELT
+387 TNTEVT
-393 LCVQGRL
+393 LSVHGRL

-424 GAIERVLFEPGK
+424 GAIERVLFERGAI
-436 FQIYAIERRL
+436 QTYTIERRL

-460 ALLDAG
+460 ALLEAS
-466 VLEARG
+466 VLESRG

-484 GSGGEFVLVNAP
+484 SGGGEFLLVSAQ

-526 TLLENSGVDASALQ
+526 VLLEVGGVDASALEE
-540 QFIIAGA
+540 FIIAGA

-556 AVRIGLFPR
+556 ALRIGLFPKV
-565 IPLGKFRQVG
+565 PLCKFRQVG
-575 NAAGIGARQMLVS
+575 NAAGIGARQMLIS
-588 NSQRRLGESL
+588 GSQRRLGELL
-598 AKQVEYVELAN
+598 AKQVEYVELAT

-614 DKFAQSLFF
+614 DKFAQNLFF

>member
-9 SQAGQPLNCS
+9 SQAGRPLNCS
-19 MDNQRD
+19 MASHRTN
-25 HLIVE
+25 LLVE

-36 RAEIAPGETLLS
+36 RAEVAPGETLLS

-56 LQAVCGGVGT
+56 LQTVCGGVGT
-66 CGQCKVRLMAGSLSA
+66 CGQCKVRLIAGALSA
-81 ATSQEMEKLE
+81 ATALEMEKLG
-91 PELLAAGHRLACQAI
+91 PELLAAGFRLACQAI
-106 PESHVTLEIPPE
+106 PESNVTLEIPPE

-133 AVSVDPLVL
+133 PFSVDPLVL
-142 PFDLAI
+142 PLDLAL
-148 DTSQPGALRRAIHQA
+148 DESQPSTLGEAIQHA
-163 AGSDVHLAGGS
+163 AGLDVQFDPDS
-174 LEQRTETARQFAGRF
+174 LKQLTETTEQYDGHV
-189 RAVVCKESS
+189 RAVVSRESS
-198 PPSLVSILP
+198 PPKLVTVLP

-222 KLASYLVDLETG
+222 KLASYLVNLETG
-234 KTVAQRGLMNPQI
+234 KTIAQRGVMNPQI
-247 AYGEDVISRISYAGH
+247 AYGEDVISRISYASH
-262 GDGAT
+262 GAEAA

-279 QMLRDF
+279 QTLREF
-285 CSDLTISPEQ
+285 CDELSISSEQ

-335 ARDLGLQIAME
+335 ARDLDLQIAT
-346 GAIYTPPNIAGY
+346 GAAIYTPPNIAGY

-367 VGIDAASLKSGPPF
+367 VGIDAGSLKSGPPF

-387 TNTELT
+387 TNTEIT
-393 LCVQGRL
+393 LSVHGRL

-424 GAIERVLFEPGK
+424 GAIERVLFERGSM
-436 FQIYAIERRL
+436 QIYTIERRL

-466 VLEARG
+466 VLESRG
-472 NFRKGAERVRQN
+472 NFRKGAEHVRQN
-484 GSGGEFVLVNAP
+484 GNGGEFVLVNAP

-526 TLLENSGVDASALQ
+526 ILLEVSSLDVSTLD

-556 AVRIGLFPR
+556 AVRIGMFPE
-565 IPLGKFRQVG
+565 IPIGRFRQVG
-575 NAAGIGARQMLVS
+575 NAAGIGARKMLVS
-588 NSQRRLGESL
+588 KLQRRLGESL